1 MTTLFLQEMSLH
13 RNPGKM
19 SELTSHRADYT
30 LKQVDKVV
38 PAGDYSSLT
47 CVPGPFDSESLFL
60 AYAICLFIHD
70 FFVWTKTEDS

>member
-1 MTTLFLQEMSLH
+1 MFLFLQEMSLH

-47 CVPGPFDSESLFL
+47 CVPGPFDSEFSPVTF
-60 AYAICLFIHD
+60 C
-70 FFVWTKTEDS
+70 

>member
-47 CVPGPFDSESLFL
+47 CVPGPFDSE
-60 AYAICLFIHD
+60 
-70 FFVWTKTEDS
+70 